1 MSNANIH
8 RDMLIRVAQGPG
20 QDLLSENVFVGGCTT
35 ALLVTDEF
43 TQEQVRHTYDV
54 DLIAH
59 LDGYAAYTNL
69 VNKLRMREFRERL
82 ENDGP
87 ICAMW
92 LGDLRVDIMPD
103 DEDILGFSNRW
114 YKDAIKS
121 ADDYHLADGLLIKL
135 ISPAYFVATKLEAF
149 LRRGG
154 GDPVSSHDI
163 EDLLNLFDGRREL
176 PSELKQAPLNLQ
188 TFVSEE
194 ITRLLTNR
202 NFEYAV
208 KSCAMGDAGRER
220 LIFERIESSC
230 LVTSPE

>member
-8 RDMLIRVAQGPG
+8 KDMLIRVARGLG
-20 QDLLSENVFVGGCTT
+20 QDLLSEIVFVGGCTT

-59 LDGYAAYTNL
+59 LDGYAAYTHLMNE
-69 VNKLRMREFRERL
+69 LRMREFRERL
-82 ENDGP
+82 DNDGP

-92 LGDLRVDIMPD
+92 FGDLRVDIMPD

-121 ADDYHLADGLLIKL
+121 ADDYHLADGLPIKL
-135 ISPAYFVATKLEAF
+135 ISPVYFVATKLEAF
-149 LRRGG
+149 LGRGE

-163 EDLLNLFDGRREL
+163 EDLLILFDGRREL
-176 PSELKQAPLNLQ
+176 PSELKQAPQNLQ
-188 TFVSEE
+188 TFVSEQ
-194 ITRLLTNR
+194 ITGLLKNR
-202 NFEYAV
+202 NFAYAV
-208 KSCAMGDAGRER
+208 QSCAMGDPGREK
-220 LIFERIESSC
+220 LIFERLESSC
-230 LVTSPE
+230 LITSPE